1 MEFTGKTILV
11 IGGSGA
17 LGAELVR
24 QLTAQGAKVMATA
37 RNAETAAKISAEAA
51 LKLVVDLEIPESIKT
66 LTDYL
71 LDANTPINGIIN
83 AAGVVGF
90 ARATDTSPQDSA
102 KLMQINNLGPA
113 AIISALH
120 PLLVLDK
127 ETQSF
132 VAALTGVVSEKVF
145 PGMSAY
151 TVSKTAH
158 ASYIATITQEFR
170 RDKIQV
176 TDAKPGHTETGLAS
190 RAVFGTAPAFPEGM
204 SASHVVTVLLNG
216 IKEGKAVIASTEF

>member
-1 MEFTGKTILV
+1 MEFIGKNILV
-11 IGGSGA
+11 LGGSGV

-24 QLTAQGAKVMATA
+24 QLSAQGAKVMATA
-37 RNAETAAKISAEAA
+37 RNAETAAKIPAEAT

-90 ARATDTSPQDSA
+90 AKATETSPADSA

-127 ETQSF
+127 ETESF
-132 VAALTGVVSEKVF
+132 VAAFTGVVSEKVF
-145 PGMSAY
+145 PGMSSY

-158 ASYIATITQEFR
+158 ASYLATITQEFR

-190 RAVFGTAPAFPEGM
+190 RAIFGTAPAFPEGM
-204 SASHVVTVLLNG
+204 TASHVVTVLLNG

>member
-1 MEFTGKTILV
+1 MEFTGKNILV

-17 LGAELVR
+17 LGSELVK
-24 QLTAQGAKVMATA
+24 QLSAQGAVVMATA
-37 RNAETAAKISAEAA
+37 RNADTAARIPAEAA
-51 LKLVVDLEIPESIKT
+51 VKLVVDLESQDSIKT

-71 LDANTPINGIIN
+71 INLNQPIHGVIN

-90 ARATDTSPQDSA
+90 AKATETSAQDAA

-113 AIISALH
+113 SIISALH
-120 PLLVLDK
+120 PLLALDK
-127 ETQSF
+127 EAGSF
-132 VAALTGVVSEKVF
+132 VAGITGVVSEKVF

-158 ASYIATITQEFR
+158 ASYLATITQEFR

-190 RAVFGTAPAFPEGM
+190 RAIFGTAPAFPEGM
-204 SASHVVTVLLNG
+204 TAGHVVSVLLEG
-216 IKEGKAVIASTEF
+216 IKEGKPVIGSTEF

>member
-1 MEFTGKTILV
+1 MEFMGKNILV
-11 IGGSGA
+11 LGGSGV
-17 LGAELVR
+17 LGAEIVR
-24 QLTAQGAKVMATA
+24 QLSAQGSKVMATA
-37 RNAETAAKISAEAA
+37 RNPETAAKIPAEAT

-83 AAGVVGF
+83 AAGIVGF
-90 ARATDTSPQDSA
+90 AKATETSPQDAA
-102 KLMQINNLGPA
+102 KLMQVNNLGPA

-120 PLLVLDK
+120 PLLVLDNDT
-127 ETQSF
+127 ESF
-132 VAALTGVVSEKVF
+132 VAGITGVVSEKVF

-158 ASYIATITQEFR
+158 ASYLATITQEFR

-190 RAVFGTAPAFPEGM
+190 RAIFGTAPAFPEGM
-204 SASHVVTVLLNG
+204 TASHVVSVLLSG
-216 IKEGKAVIASTEF
+216 IKEGKALIPSTEF

>member
-1 MEFTGKTILV
+1 MEFTGKNILV
-11 IGGSGA
+11 IGGSGV

-24 QLTAQGAKVMATA
+24 QLSAQGAKVMATA
-37 RNAETAAKISAEAA
+37 RNAETAAKIPAEAT

-90 ARATDTSPQDSA
+90 AKATETSPEDSA

-127 ETQSF
+127 DTESF
-132 VAALTGVVSEKVF
+132 VAAFTGVVSEKVF
-145 PGMSAY
+145 PGMSSY

-158 ASYIATITQEFR
+158 ASYLATITQEFR

-190 RAVFGTAPAFPEGM
+190 RAIFGTAPAFPEGM

-216 IKEGKAVIASTEF
+216 IKEGKVVIASTEF

>member
-1 MEFTGKTILV
+1 MEFTGKKILL
-11 IGGSGA
+11 IGGSGV

-24 QLTAQGAKVMATA
+24 QLSAEGANVMATA
-37 RNAETAAKISAEAA
+37 RNSETAAKIPAEAK

-71 LDANTPINGIIN
+71 LDAKKPINGIIN

-90 ARATDTSPQDSA
+90 AKATETSPSDST

-120 PLLVLDK
+120 PLLVMDK
-127 ETQSF
+127 ETESF
-132 VAALTGVVSEKVF
+132 VAGITGVVSEKVF
-145 PGMSAY
+145 PGMSSY

-158 ASYIATITQEFR
+158 ASYLATITQEFR

-190 RAVFGTAPAFPEGM
+190 RAIFGTAPAFPEGM
-204 SASHVVTVLLNG
+204 TASHVVSVLLAG
-216 IKEGKAVIASTEF
+216 IKEGKSVIPSTEF

>member
-1 MEFTGKTILV
+1 
-11 IGGSGA
+11 
-17 LGAELVR
+17 
-24 QLTAQGAKVMATA
+24 MATA
-37 RNAETAAKISAEAA
+37 RNPETAAKIPAEAT

-83 AAGVVGF
+83 AAGIVGF
-90 ARATDTSPQDSA
+90 AKATETSPHDAA
-102 KLMQINNLGPA
+102 KLMQVNNLGPA

-127 ETQSF
+127 DTESF
-132 VAALTGVVSEKVF
+132 VAGITGVVSEKVF

-158 ASYIATITQEFR
+158 ASYLATITQEFR

-190 RAVFGTAPAFPEGM
+190 RAIFGTAPAFPEGM
-204 SASHVVTVLLNG
+204 TASHVVSVLLTG
-216 IKEGKAVIASTEF
+216 IKEGKALIPSTEF

>member
-1 MEFTGKTILV
+1 MEFTGKNILV

-17 LGAELVR
+17 LGSELVR
-24 QLTAQGAKVMATA
+24 QLYAQGAVVMATA
-37 RNAETAAKISAEAA
+37 RNADTAARIPAEAA
-51 LKLVVDLEIPESIKT
+51 VKLVVDLENQDSIKT

-71 LDANTPINGIIN
+71 LNLNQPIHGIIN

-90 ARATDTSPQDSA
+90 AKATETTAQDAA

-113 AIISALH
+113 SIISALH
-120 PLLVLDK
+120 PLLALDK
-127 ETQSF
+127 ETGSF
-132 VAALTGVVSEKVF
+132 VAGITGVVSEKVF

-158 ASYIATITQEFR
+158 ASYLATITQEFR

-190 RAVFGTAPAFPEGM
+190 RAIFGTAPAFPEGM
-204 SASHVVTVLLNG
+204 TASHVVSVLLEG
-216 IKEGKAVIASTEF
+216 IKEGKPLIGSTEF

>member
-1 MEFTGKTILV
+1 MEFTGKNILV
-11 IGGSGA
+11 LGGSGV

-24 QLTAQGAKVMATA
+24 QLSAQGANVMATA
-37 RNAETAAKISAEAA
+37 RNAETAAKIPAEAT

-71 LDANTPINGIIN
+71 LDANTPLNGIIN

-90 ARATDTSPQDSA
+90 AKATETSPRDSA

-113 AIISALH
+113 AIISVLH

-145 PGMSAY
+145 PGMSSY

-158 ASYIATITQEFR
+158 ASYLATITQEFR

-190 RAVFGTAPAFPEGM
+190 RAIFGTAPAFPEGM
-204 SASHVVTVLLNG
+204 TAAHVVTVLLNG
-216 IKEGKAVIASTEF
+216 IKEGKPIIASSEF

>member
-1 MEFTGKTILV
+1 MEFTGKNILV
-11 IGGSGA
+11 IGGSGV

-24 QLTAQGAKVMATA
+24 QLSAQGAKVMATA
-37 RNAETAAKISAEAA
+37 RNAETAAKIPAEAT

-71 LDANTPINGIIN
+71 LDANTPLNGIIN

-90 ARATDTSPQDSA
+90 AKVTETSPEDSA

-145 PGMSAY
+145 PGMSSY

-158 ASYIATITQEFR
+158 ASYLATITQEFR

-190 RAVFGTAPAFPEGM
+190 RAIFGTAPAFPEGM
-204 SASHVVTVLLNG
+204 TATHVVTVLLNG
-216 IKEGKAVIASTEF
+216 IKEGTPIIASSEF

>member
-1 MEFTGKTILV
+1 
-11 IGGSGA
+11 
-17 LGAELVR
+17 
-24 QLTAQGAKVMATA
+24 MATA
-37 RNAETAAKISAEAA
+37 RNPDTAAKIPAEAT

-90 ARATDTSPQDSA
+90 AKATETSPQDSA

-120 PLLVLDK
+120 PLLVVDK

-145 PGMSAY
+145 PGMSSY
-151 TVSKTAH
+151 TVSKSAH
-158 ASYIATITQEFR
+158 ASYLATITQEFR

-190 RAVFGTAPAFPEGM
+190 RAIFGTAPTFPEGM
-204 SASHVVTVLLNG
+204 TASHVVTVLLNG
-216 IKEGKAVIASTEF
+216 IKEGKLIIASSEF

>member
-1 MEFTGKTILV
+1 MEFTAKSILV

-24 QLTAQGAKVMATA
+24 QLSAQGALVMATA
-37 RNAETAAKISAEAA
+37 RNSETAARIPAEAK

-71 LDANTPINGIIN
+71 LDANKPINGIIN

-90 ARATDTSPQDSA
+90 AKATETSPADSA

-113 AIISALH
+113 ALISALH

-127 ETQSF
+127 DTESF
-132 VAALTGVVSEKVF
+132 VAGITGVVSEKVF
-145 PGMSAY
+145 PGMSSY

-158 ASYIATITQEFR
+158 ASYLATIAQEFR

-190 RAVFGTAPAFPEGM
+190 RAIFGTAPAFPEGM
-204 SASHVVTVLLNG
+204 TASHVVSVLLAG
-216 IKEGKAVIASTEF
+216 IKDGKALIPSTEF

>member
-1 MEFTGKTILV
+1 MEFTGKNILV
-11 IGGSGA
+11 LGGSGV

-24 QLTAQGAKVMATA
+24 QLSVQGAKVMATA
-37 RNAETAAKISAEAA
+37 RNAETAAKIPAEAT

-71 LDANTPINGIIN
+71 LDANTPLNGIIN

-90 ARATDTSPQDSA
+90 AKVTETSPEDSA

-145 PGMSAY
+145 PGMSSY

-158 ASYIATITQEFR
+158 ASYLATITQEFR

-190 RAVFGTAPAFPEGM
+190 RAIFGTAPAFPEGM
-204 SASHVVTVLLNG
+204 TAAHVVTVLLNG
-216 IKEGKAVIASTEF
+216 IKEGTPIIASSEF

>member
-1 MEFTGKTILV
+1 MEFTGKNILV

-17 LGAELVR
+17 LGSELVR
-24 QLTAQGAKVMATA
+24 QLYAQGAVVMATA
-37 RNAETAAKISAEAA
+37 RNADTAARIPAEAA
-51 LKLVVDLEIPESIKT
+51 VKLVVDLENQDSIKT

-71 LDANTPINGIIN
+71 LNLNQPIHGIIN

-90 ARATDTSPQDSA
+90 AKATETTAQDAA

-113 AIISALH
+113 SIISALH
-120 PLLVLDK
+120 PLLALDK
-127 ETQSF
+127 EAGSF
-132 VAALTGVVSEKVF
+132 VAGITGVVSEKVF

-158 ASYIATITQEFR
+158 ASYLATITQEFR

-176 TDAKPGHTETGLAS
+176 ADAKPGHTETGLAS
-190 RAVFGTAPAFPEGM
+190 RAIFGTAPAFPEGM
-204 SASHVVTVLLNG
+204 TASHVVSVLLAG
-216 IKEGKAVIASTEF
+216 IKEGKPVIGSTEF

>member
-1 MEFTGKTILV
+1 MEFIGKNILV
-11 IGGSGA
+11 LGGSGV

-24 QLTAQGAKVMATA
+24 QLSAQGANVMATA
-37 RNAETAAKISAEAA
+37 RNPETAAKIPSEAT

-71 LDANTPINGIIN
+71 LDANSPINGIIN
-83 AAGVVGF
+83 AVGVVGF
-90 ARATDTSPQDSA
+90 AKATETSPQDSA

-127 ETQSF
+127 DTESF
-132 VAALTGVVSEKVF
+132 VAGITGVVSEKVF
-145 PGMSAY
+145 PGMSSY

-158 ASYIATITQEFR
+158 ASYLATITQEFR

-190 RAVFGTAPAFPEGM
+190 RAIFGTAPAFPEGM
-204 SASHVVTVLLNG
+204 TASHVVSVLLAG

>member
-1 MEFTGKTILV
+1 MEFTGKNILV

-17 LGAELVR
+17 LGSELVR

-37 RNAETAAKISAEAA
+37 RNPETAAKIPAEAA

-90 ARATDTSPQDSA
+90 AKATETSPEDSA

-127 ETQSF
+127 DTESF

-145 PGMSAY
+145 PGMSSY
-151 TVSKTAH
+151 TVSKMAH
-158 ASYIATITQEFR
+158 ASYLATITQEFR

-190 RAVFGTAPAFPEGM
+190 RAIFGTAPAFPEGM
-204 SASHVVTVLLNG
+204 SAAHVVSVLLAG
-216 IKEGKAVIASTEF
+216 IKEGKPIIASLEF

>member
-1 MEFTGKTILV
+1 MEFTNKNILV
-11 IGGSGA
+11 LGGSGA

-24 QLTAQGAKVMATA
+24 QLSAQGARVMATA
-37 RNAETAAKISAEAA
+37 RNADTAARIPAEASI
-51 LKLVVDLEIPESIKT
+51 KLLVDLDNKDSIKT

-71 LDANTPINGIIN
+71 LSNSEPIHGIIN

-90 ARATDTSPQDSA
+90 GKATETSPEDSA
-102 KLMQINNLGPA
+102 RLMQINNLGPA

-127 ETQSF
+127 DAGVF
-132 VAALTGVVSEKVF
+132 VAGITGVVSEKVF
-145 PGMSAY
+145 PGMSSY

-158 ASYIATITQEFR
+158 ASYLATIAQEFR

-190 RAVFGTAPAFPEGM
+190 RAIFGTAPAFPEGM
-204 SASHVVTVLLNG
+204 TAGHVVSVLLAG
-216 IKEGKAVIASTEF
+216 IKEGKAVIPSTEF

>member
-1 MEFTGKTILV
+1 MEFTGKNILV
-11 IGGSGA
+11 LGGSGV

-24 QLTAQGAKVMATA
+24 QLSAQGAKVMATA
-37 RNAETAAKISAEAA
+37 RNPETAAKIPAEAV

-90 ARATDTSPQDSA
+90 AKATETSAQDSA

-127 ETQSF
+127 DTESF
-132 VAALTGVVSEKVF
+132 VAAFTGVVSERVF
-145 PGMSAY
+145 PGMSSY

-158 ASYIATITQEFR
+158 ASYLATITQEFR

-190 RAVFGTAPAFPEGM
+190 RAIFGTAPAFPEGM
-204 SASHVVTVLLNG
+204 AASHVVTVLLNG

>member
-1 MEFTGKTILV
+1 MEFTGKNILV

-17 LGAELVR
+17 LGSELVR
-24 QLTAQGAKVMATA
+24 QLSAQGAIVMATA
-37 RNAETAAKISAEAA
+37 RNADTAARIPAEAA
-51 LKLVVDLEIPESIKT
+51 VKLVVDLESQDSIKT

-71 LDANTPINGIIN
+71 INLNQPIHGVIN

-90 ARATDTSPQDSA
+90 AKATETTAQDAA

-113 AIISALH
+113 SIISALH
-120 PLLVLDK
+120 PLLALDK
-127 ETQSF
+127 EAGSF
-132 VAALTGVVSEKVF
+132 VAGITGVVSEKVF

-158 ASYIATITQEFR
+158 ASYLATITQEFR

-190 RAVFGTAPAFPEGM
+190 RAIFGTAPAFPEGM
-204 SASHVVTVLLNG
+204 TAGHVVSLLLEG
-216 IKEGKAVIASTEF
+216 IKEGKPVIGSTEF

>member
-1 MEFTGKTILV
+1 MEFTGKNILV
-11 IGGSGA
+11 LGGSGV
-17 LGAELVR
+17 LGAEIVR
-24 QLTAQGAKVMATA
+24 QLSAQGARVMATA
-37 RNAETAAKISAEAA
+37 RNAETAAKIPAEAT

-71 LDANTPINGIIN
+71 LDANTPLNGIIN

-90 ARATDTSPQDSA
+90 AKVTETSPEDSA

-120 PLLVLDK
+120 PLLVLDR

-145 PGMSAY
+145 PGMSSY

-158 ASYIATITQEFR
+158 ASYLATITQEFR

-190 RAVFGTAPAFPEGM
+190 RAIFGTAPAFPEGM
-204 SASHVVTVLLNG
+204 TAAHVVTVLLNG
-216 IKEGKAVIASTEF
+216 IKEGTPIIASSEF

>member
-1 MEFTGKTILV
+1 MEFTGKNILV

-17 LGAELVR
+17 LGSELVR
-24 QLTAQGAKVMATA
+24 QLSAQGAVVMATA
-37 RNAETAAKISAEAA
+37 RNADTAARIPAEAA
-51 LKLVVDLEIPESIKT
+51 VKLVVDLESQDSIKT

-71 LDANTPINGIIN
+71 LNLNQIIHGVIN

-90 ARATDTSPQDSA
+90 AKATETTAQDAA

-113 AIISALH
+113 SIISALH
-120 PLLVLDK
+120 PLLALDK
-127 ETQSF
+127 EAGSF
-132 VAALTGVVSEKVF
+132 VAGITGVVSEKVF

-158 ASYIATITQEFR
+158 ASFLATITQEFR

-190 RAVFGTAPAFPEGM
+190 RAIFGTAPAFPEGM
-204 SASHVVTVLLNG
+204 TDSHVVNVLLAG
-216 IKEGKAVIASTEF
+216 IKEGKPVIGSTEF

>member
-37 RNAETAAKISAEAA
+37 RNAETAAKIPAEAA

-158 ASYIATITQEFR
+158 ASYLATITQEFR

>member
-1 MEFTGKTILV
+1 MEFTSKVILV

-17 LGAELVR
+17 LGSELVR
-24 QLTAQGAKVMATA
+24 QLSAQGAVVKATA
-37 RNAETAAKISAEAA
+37 RNADTAARIPAEAA
-51 LKLVVDLEIPESIKT
+51 VKLVVDLESQDSIKT

-71 LDANTPINGIIN
+71 LNLNQPIHGIIN

-90 ARATDTSPQDSA
+90 GKATETIAQDAA

-113 AIISALH
+113 SIISALH
-120 PLLVLDK
+120 PLLALDK
-127 ETQSF
+127 EAGSF
-132 VAALTGVVSEKVF
+132 VAGITGVVSEKVF

-158 ASYIATITQEFR
+158 ASYLATITQEFR

-176 TDAKPGHTETGLAS
+176 TDAKPGHTETGLAT
-190 RAVFGTAPAFPEGM
+190 RAIFGTAPAFPEGM
-204 SASHVVTVLLNG
+204 TAGHVVSVLLEG
-216 IKEGKAVIASTEF
+216 IKEGKHVIGSTEF

>member
-1 MEFTGKTILV
+1 MEFTAKSILV

-24 QLTAQGAKVMATA
+24 QLSAQGSLVMATA
-37 RNAETAAKISAEAA
+37 RNSETAARIPAEAK

-71 LDANTPINGIIN
+71 LDANKPINGIIN

-90 ARATDTSPQDSA
+90 AKATETSPADSA
-102 KLMQINNLGPA
+102 KLMQINTLGPA
-113 AIISALH
+113 ALISALH

-127 ETQSF
+127 DTESF
-132 VAALTGVVSEKVF
+132 VAGITGVVSEKVF
-145 PGMSAY
+145 PGMSSY

-158 ASYIATITQEFR
+158 ASYLATITQEFR

-190 RAVFGTAPAFPEGM
+190 RAIFGTAPAFPEGM
-204 SASHVVTVLLNG
+204 TANHVVGVLLAG
-216 IKEGKAVIASTEF
+216 IKEGKTVIPSTEF

>member
-158 ASYIATITQEFR
+158 ASYLATITQEFR

>member
-1 MEFTGKTILV
+1 MEFAGKNILV
-11 IGGSGA
+11 IGGSGV

-24 QLTAQGAKVMATA
+24 QLTAQGASVMATA
-37 RNAETAAKISAEAA
+37 RNAETAAKIPNEAT
-51 LKLVVDLEIPESIKT
+51 LKLVVDLESPESIKT

-71 LDANTPINGIIN
+71 LNLNSPIHGIIN

-90 ARATDTSPQDSA
+90 AKATETSALDAA

-120 PLLVLDK
+120 PLLALDK
-127 ETQSF
+127 DAGVF
-132 VAALTGVVSEKVF
+132 VAGITGVVSEKVF

-158 ASYIATITQEFR
+158 ASYLATITQEFR

-190 RAVFGTAPAFPEGM
+190 RAIFGTAPAFPEGM
-204 SASHVVTVLLNG
+204 TASHVVSVLLAG
-216 IKEGKAVIASTEF
+216 IKEGKTVISSTEF

>member
-1 MEFTGKTILV
+1 MEFTGKNILV

-17 LGAELVR
+17 LGSELVR
-24 QLTAQGAKVMATA
+24 QLYAQGAVVMATA
-37 RNAETAAKISAEAA
+37 RNADTAARIPAEAA
-51 LKLVVDLEIPESIKT
+51 VKLVVDLESQDSIKT
-66 LTDYL
+66 LSDYL
-71 LDANTPINGIIN
+71 LNLSQPIHGIIN

-90 ARATDTSPQDSA
+90 AKATETTAQDAA

-113 AIISALH
+113 SIISALH
-120 PLLVLDK
+120 PLLALDK
-127 ETQSF
+127 EAGSF
-132 VAALTGVVSEKVF
+132 VAGITGVVSEKVF

-158 ASYIATITQEFR
+158 ASYLATITQEFR

-190 RAVFGTAPAFPEGM
+190 RAIFGTAPAFPEGM
-204 SASHVVTVLLNG
+204 TAGHVVSVLLEG
-216 IKEGKAVIASTEF
+216 IKEGKPVIGSTEF

>member
-1 MEFTGKTILV
+1 MEFTGKNIVV
-11 IGGSGA
+11 IGGSGV

-24 QLTAQGAKVMATA
+24 QLSAQGAKVMATA
-37 RNAETAAKISAEAA
+37 RNSETAAKIPAEAT

-90 ARATDTSPQDSA
+90 AKATETSPEDSA

-127 ETQSF
+127 DTESF
-132 VAALTGVVSEKVF
+132 VAAFTGVVSEKVF
-145 PGMSAY
+145 PGMSSY

-158 ASYIATITQEFR
+158 ASYLATITQEFR

-190 RAVFGTAPAFPEGM
+190 RAIFGTAPAFPEGM

-216 IKEGKAVIASTEF
+216 IKEGKVVIASTEF

>member
-1 MEFTGKTILV
+1 MEFTGKNILV
-11 IGGSGA
+11 IGGSGV
-17 LGAELVR
+17 LGSELVR
-24 QLTAQGAKVMATA
+24 RLSAQGAVVMATA
-37 RNAETAAKISAEAA
+37 RNADTAARIPAEAA
-51 LKLVVDLEIPESIKT
+51 VKLVVDLESQDSIKT

-71 LDANTPINGIIN
+71 LNLNQPIHGIIN

-90 ARATDTSPQDSA
+90 AKATETSALDAA

-113 AIISALH
+113 SIISALH
-120 PLLVLDK
+120 PLLSLDK
-127 ETQSF
+127 EAGSF
-132 VAALTGVVSEKVF
+132 VAGITGVVSEKVF

-158 ASYIATITQEFR
+158 ASYLATITQEFR

-190 RAVFGTAPAFPEGM
+190 RAIFGTAPAFPEGM
-204 SASHVVTVLLNG
+204 TASHVVSVLLEG
-216 IKEGKAVIASTEF
+216 IKEGKPVIGSTEF

>member
-1 MEFTGKTILV
+1 MEFTGKNIIV
-11 IGGSGA
+11 IGGSGV

-24 QLTAQGAKVMATA
+24 QLAAEGANVMATA
-37 RNAETAAKISAEAA
+37 RNSETAAKIPAEAK
-51 LKLVVDLEIPESIKT
+51 LKLVVDLEILESIKT

-71 LDANTPINGIIN
+71 LDADKPINGIIN

-90 ARATDTSPQDSA
+90 AKATETSPSDSM

-120 PLLVLDK
+120 PLLVMDK
-127 ETQSF
+127 ETESF
-132 VAALTGVVSEKVF
+132 VAGITGVVSEKVF
-145 PGMSAY
+145 PGMSSY

-158 ASYIATITQEFR
+158 ASYLATITQEFR

-176 TDAKPGHTETGLAS
+176 TDAKPGHAETGLAS
-190 RAVFGTAPAFPEGM
+190 RAIFGTAPAFPEGM
-204 SASHVVTVLLNG
+204 TASHVVSVLLAG
-216 IKEGKAVIASTEF
+216 IKEGKSVIPSAEF

>member
-1 MEFTGKTILV
+1 MEFIGKNILV
-11 IGGSGA
+11 LGGSGV

-24 QLTAQGAKVMATA
+24 QLSAQGAKVMATA
-37 RNAETAAKISAEAA
+37 RNAETATKIPAEAT

-90 ARATDTSPQDSA
+90 AKATETSPADSA

-120 PLLVLDK
+120 PLLILDK
-127 ETQSF
+127 ENESF
-132 VAALTGVVSEKVF
+132 VAAFTGVVSEKVF
-145 PGMSAY
+145 PGMSSY

-158 ASYIATITQEFR
+158 ASYLATITQEFR

-190 RAVFGTAPAFPEGM
+190 RAIFGTAPAFPEGM
-204 SASHVVTVLLNG
+204 TASHVVTVLLNG

>member
-1 MEFTGKTILV
+1 MEFTGKNILV
-11 IGGSGA
+11 LGGSGV

-24 QLTAQGAKVMATA
+24 QLTAQGARVMATA
-37 RNAETAAKISAEAA
+37 RNAETAAKIPDEAA
-51 LKLVVDLEIPESIKT
+51 LRLVVDLEIPESIKT

-90 ARATDTSPQDSA
+90 AKATETSAQDSA

-113 AIISALH
+113 TIISALH

-127 ETQSF
+127 ETESF
-132 VAALTGVVSEKVF
+132 VAAFTGVVSEKVF
-145 PGMSAY
+145 PGMSSY

-158 ASYIATITQEFR
+158 ASYLATITQEFR

-176 TDAKPGHTETGLAS
+176 TDATPGHTETGLAS
-190 RAVFGTAPAFPEGM
+190 RAIFGTAPAFPEGM

>member
-1 MEFTGKTILV
+1 
-11 IGGSGA
+11 
-17 LGAELVR
+17 
-24 QLTAQGAKVMATA
+24 MATA
-37 RNAETAAKISAEAA
+37 RNPDTAAKIPAEAT
-51 LKLVVDLEIPESIKT
+51 LNLVVDLEIPESIKT

-90 ARATDTSPQDSA
+90 AKATETSPQDSA

-145 PGMSAY
+145 PGMSSY
-151 TVSKTAH
+151 TVSKSAH
-158 ASYIATITQEFR
+158 ASYLATITQEFR

-190 RAVFGTAPAFPEGM
+190 RAIFGTAPTFPEGM
-204 SASHVVTVLLNG
+204 TASHVVTVLLNG
-216 IKEGKAVIASTEF
+216 IKEGKLIIASSEF

>member
-1 MEFTGKTILV
+1 MEFAGKNILV
-11 IGGSGA
+11 IGGSGV

-24 QLTAQGAKVMATA
+24 QLTAQGSSVMATA
-37 RNAETAAKISAEAA
+37 RNAETATKIPAEAT
-51 LKLVVDLEIPESIKT
+51 LKLVVDLENPESIKT

-71 LDANTPINGIIN
+71 LDANTPIYGIIN
-83 AAGVVGF
+83 AAGIVGF
-90 ARATDTSPQDSA
+90 AKATETSPQDAA

-120 PLLVLDK
+120 PLLALDK
-127 ETQSF
+127 DAGVF
-132 VAALTGVVSEKVF
+132 VAGITGVVSEKVF

-158 ASYIATITQEFR
+158 ASYLATIAQEFR

-190 RAVFGTAPAFPEGM
+190 RAIFGTAPAFPEGM
-204 SASHVVTVLLNG
+204 TASHVVSVLLAG
-216 IKEGKAVIASTEF
+216 IKEGKALIPSTEF

>member
-1 MEFTGKTILV
+1 
-11 IGGSGA
+11 
-17 LGAELVR
+17 
-24 QLTAQGAKVMATA
+24 MATA
-37 RNAETAAKISAEAA
+37 RNAETAAKIPAEAA

-83 AAGVVGF
+83 AAGIVGF
-90 ARATDTSPQDSA
+90 AKAAETSPQDSA

-127 ETQSF
+127 ETESF
-132 VAALTGVVSEKVF
+132 VAAFTGVVSEKVF
-145 PGMSAY
+145 PGMSSY

-158 ASYIATITQEFR
+158 ASYLATITQEFR

-190 RAVFGTAPAFPEGM
+190 RAIFGTAPAFPEGM

-216 IKEGKAVIASTEF
+216 IKEGKPIIASAEF

>member
-1 MEFTGKTILV
+1 MEFNGKNILV
-11 IGGSGA
+11 LGGSGV

-37 RNAETAAKISAEAA
+37 RNAETAAKIPAEAT

-71 LDANTPINGIIN
+71 LDANTPLNGIIN

-90 ARATDTSPQDSA
+90 AKVTETSPEDSA

-127 ETQSF
+127 ETPSF

-145 PGMSAY
+145 PGMSSY

-158 ASYIATITQEFR
+158 ASYLATITQEFR

-190 RAVFGTAPAFPEGM
+190 RAIFGTAPAFPEGM
-204 SASHVVTVLLNG
+204 TAAHVVTVLLNG
-216 IKEGKAVIASTEF
+216 IKEGTPIIASSEF

>member
-1 MEFTGKTILV
+1 MEFTGKNILV
-11 IGGSGA
+11 LGGSGV

-24 QLTAQGAKVMATA
+24 QLSAQGAKAMATA
-37 RNAETAAKISAEAA
+37 RNPETAAKIPAEAV

-90 ARATDTSPQDSA
+90 AKATETSAQDSA

-127 ETQSF
+127 DTESF
-132 VAALTGVVSEKVF
+132 VAAFTGVVSEKVF
-145 PGMSAY
+145 PGTSSY

-158 ASYIATITQEFR
+158 ASYLATITQEFR

-190 RAVFGTAPAFPEGM
+190 RAIFGTAPAFPEGM
-204 SASHVVTVLLNG
+204 TASHVVTVLLNG